1 MAEKLY
7 ETLAKEAQ
15 LIIHDSDYVKSLK
28 EIVKNMMDVK
38 QNQRYSDFGKEELLK
53 NMRKEFADKNKGQN
67 EKLREVIRK
76 FCDTYGV
83 TIPDDG
89 ENHSADISNV
99 LKIIDMCGVNLSA
112 EILKTAIEPI
122 KDSPKLLKMV
132 GDVIDTK
139 SKNTPLNA
147 GSYDTDIFN
156 VLDEYQ
162 CRGSDMISYSNE
174 FSNVESLLNDETL
187 IDYRITDEYQYGVSN
202 GYLLKLTDFTPYSV
216 ICLGDNMMKIGKMY
230 DEISLVNPRFFK

>member
-53 NMRKEFADKNKGQN
+53 SMRKEFADKNKAQT

-89 ENHSADISNV
+89 ENHSADVANV
-99 LKIIDMCGVNLSA
+99 LKIIDMCGVNLGA
-112 EILKTAIEPI
+112 ETLKTALEPI
-122 KDSPKLLKMV
+122 QDSPKLLKMV
-132 GDVIDTK
+132 RDVIDTK
-139 SKNTPLNA
+139 SKNTPISV
-147 GSYDTDIFN
+147 GSYGTDIFN

-162 CRGSDMISYSNE
+162 GMGSEMISYSNE
-174 FSNVESLLNDETL
+174 FSAVGALLNAETL
-187 IDYRITDEYQYGVSN
+187 IDYRITDDYQYGVSN
-202 GYLLKLTDFTPYSV
+202 GYLLKLTDVTPYSV